1 MSNFMRIA
9 YSTEIYAE
17 TMVIFDTTSYNCP
30 AVYEYKASYQ
40 HPGQLRNDSEG
51 RTVDDR

>member
-30 AVYEYKASYQ
+30 AVYEYKASYAEFRCECQ
-40 HPGQLRNDSEG
+40 FENEG
-51 RTVDDR
+51 WN